1 MNTKNY
7 TTLYSFD
14 TFKELVYTNNFDKI
28 FSLTYEDSNDVKKFN
43 NYATYFNCNT
53 LNNKKEDYISLA
65 EFDRAQQKHW
75 LMPDEYINID
85 LLDNLTKKCTSQSEI
100 DRVNLEYKK
109 FEKNNLIPLLHY
121 IVFLIDNM
129 RENNIVWGVGR
140 GSSVASFILFLI
152 GIHKINP
159 LKYNLDFDEF
169 LK

>member
-1 MNTKNY
+1 MNTENY

-43 NYATYFNCNT
+43 NYATHFNYNT
-53 LNNKKEDYISLA
+53 LNDKKENYISLA
-65 EFDRAQQKHW
+65 EFDRAQQKQW
-75 LMPDEYINID
+75 LMPAEYINID
-85 LLDNLTKKCTSQSEI
+85 LLDNLIKKCTSRSEI